1 MNFKML
7 RRICESS
14 PAPLALLRPPLACP
28 SASDAIGTRAPR
40 PVAPLCW
47 PDSERREAGRG
58 RGGLAAVYG
67 IKFRHTDKRLNMQ
80 GNTKTRAHQ

>member
-14 PAPLALLRPPLACP
+14 PAPLALLRPPRRA

-40 PVAPLCW
+40 PVPRSVG

-58 RGGLAAVYG
+58 KGRLAAV
-67 IKFRHTDKRLNMQ
+67 IWHQFRTPIS
-80 GNTKTRAHQ
+80 A